1 MFKDMMCQG
10 LKKRSSTESLSTPL
24 ELTGFR
30 FKKCIICPYWPSR
43 CNLPVD
49 CARELFKPSKD
60 LATLLVCS

>member
-30 FKKCIICPYWPSR
+30 FKKCIICPY
-43 CNLPVD
+43 
-49 CARELFKPSKD
+49 
-60 LATLLVCS
+60 